1 MHKFVSSTRA
11 VMRHHVLTD
20 AIFFGPFVAKT
31 MPAPVA
37 KAFLIVVGS
46 LLLAVSAQ
54 IKIPF
59 YPVPVT
65 GQTLV
70 VLLIGMTYGP
80 LLGGA
85 TVAAYLLQ
93 GAIGLPVFAGAAVG
107 MAALV
112 GPTGGY
118 LAGFLV
124 AAVIMGIL
132 AERGMGRSVI
142 STVIAMM
149 IGNAVIYAMG
159 VSWLTSFIGMEK
171 ALMFGMAKFL
181 YGDALKLVIAACLM
195 PVAWRFVKSAQ
206 K

>member
-1 MHKFVSSTRA
+1 MHKSASSTTA
-11 VMRHHVLTD
+11 VMRHNVLTD
-20 AIFFGPFVAKT
+20 AIILGPFAAKAVS
-31 MPAPVA
+31 APVA
-37 KAFLIVVGS
+37 KAFLIVIGS
-46 LLLAVSAQ
+46 LLLAMSAQ

-80 LLGGA
+80 RLGGA

-93 GAIGLPVFAGAAVG
+93 GALGLPVFAGTAVG

-124 AAVIMGIL
+124 AAVIMGFL

-159 VSWLTSFIGMEK
+159 VAWLSGFIGMEK

-195 PVAWRFVKSAQ
+195 PVAWRVVKSAQ

>member
-1 MHKFVSSTRA
+1 M
-11 VMRHHVLTD
+11 
-20 AIFFGPFVAKT
+20 
-31 MPAPVA
+31 A

-80 LLGGA
+80 RLGGA
-85 TVAAYLLQ
+85 TVAVYLLQ
-93 GAIGLPVFAGAAVG
+93 GAMGLPVFAGAAVG
-107 MAALV
+107 LAALV

-124 AAVIMGIL
+124 AAVVMGFL
-132 AERGMGRSVI
+132 AERGMGRSVS
-142 STVIAMM
+142 STVIAMV

-159 VSWLTSFIGMEK
+159 VLWLTSFIGMEK
-171 ALMFGMAKFL
+171 ALTLGMAKFL

-195 PVAWRFVKSAQ
+195 PVAWQLVKSTQ

>member
-1 MHKFVSSTRA
+1 MHKSASSTSA

-20 AIFFGPFVAKT
+20 AILFGPFAAKA
-31 MPAPVA
+31 MPTPVA
-37 KAFLIVVGS
+37 KAVLIVVGS

-54 IKIPF
+54 IKVPF

-70 VLLIGMTYGP
+70 VLLIGMTYGSR
-80 LLGGA
+80 LGGA

-93 GAIGLPVFAGAAVG
+93 GAMGLPVFSGAAVG
-107 MAALV
+107 MAALA

-118 LAGFLV
+118 LAGFFV
-124 AAVIMGIL
+124 AAVIMGFL

-142 STVIAMM
+142 STVIAML

-159 VSWLTSFIGMEK
+159 VLWLTSFIGLEK
-171 ALMFGMAKFL
+171 ALMLGMVKFL

-195 PVAWRFVKSAQ
+195 PMAWRLVKIAR

>member
-1 MHKFVSSTRA
+1 
-11 VMRHHVLTD
+11 MRHHVLTD
-20 AIFFGPFVAKT
+20 AIFFGPFAAKT
-31 MPAPVA
+31 MSAPVA

-93 GAIGLPVFAGAAVG
+93 GA
-107 MAALV
+107 M
-112 GPTGGY
+112 GY
-118 LAGFLV
+118 LFLLALLLAWPHWLGQQV
-124 AAVIMGIL
+124 VIL
-132 AERGMGRSVI
+132 QA
-142 STVIAMM
+142 
-149 IGNAVIYAMG
+149 
-159 VSWLTSFIGMEK
+159 F
-171 ALMFGMAKFL
+171 
-181 YGDALKLVIAACLM
+181 
-195 PVAWRFVKSAQ
+195 
-206 K
+206 

>member
-1 MHKFVSSTRA
+1 MHKSASSTTA

-20 AIFFGPFVAKT
+20 SILFGPFAAKAIS
-31 MPAPVA
+31 APVA
-37 KAFLIVVGS
+37 KAFLIVFGS

-80 LLGGA
+80 RLGGA
-85 TVAAYLLQ
+85 TVVAYLLQ
-93 GAIGLPVFAGAAVG
+93 GAMGLPVFAGAAVG
-107 MAALV
+107 IAALV

-124 AAVIMGIL
+124 AAVVMGFL

-159 VSWLTSFIGMEK
+159 VSWLSSFIGMEK
-171 ALMFGMAKFL
+171 ALMFGMVKFL
-181 YGDALKLVIAACLM
+181 YGDALKLAVAACLM
-195 PVAWRFVKSAQ
+195 PVAWRFVKSVQ

>member
-1 MHKFVSSTRA
+1 MHKFASSTTA
-11 VMRHHVLTD
+11 VMRHNGLTD
-20 AIFFGPFVAKT
+20 AILFGPFAAKAVS
-31 MPAPVA
+31 APLA

-46 LLLAVSAQ
+46 LLLAMSAQ

-80 LLGGA
+80 RLGGA

-93 GAIGLPVFAGAAVG
+93 GALGLPVFAGTAVG

-124 AAVIMGIL
+124 AAVIMGFL
-132 AERGMGRSVI
+132 AERGMGRSVM

-159 VSWLTSFIGMEK
+159 VSWLSGFIGMEK

-195 PVAWRFVKSAQ
+195 PVAWRFVKFAQ

>member
-1 MHKFVSSTRA
+1 MHKSPSSTTA
-11 VMRHHVLTD
+11 SLRHHVLTD
-20 AIFFGPFVAKT
+20 AILFGPFSSKA
-31 MPAPVA
+31 MSAPVA

-54 IKIPF
+54 FSIPF

-65 GQTLV
+65 GQTLA

-80 LLGGA
+80 RLGGA
-85 TVAAYLLQ
+85 TVAAYLMQ
-93 GAIGLPVFAGAAVG
+93 GAMGLPVFAGGAFG

-124 AAVIMGIL
+124 AAVIMGYL
-132 AERGMGRSVI
+132 AERGMGRSII
-142 STVIAMM
+142 STVIAMV

-159 VSWLTSFIGMEK
+159 VLWLTNFIGLEK
-171 ALMFGMAKFL
+171 AMGAGMLPFL
-181 YGDALKLVIAACLM
+181 YGDALKLVVAVGLM
-195 PVAWRFVKSAQ
+195 HGAWRLVKGAQ
-206 K
+206 D

>member
-1 MHKFVSSTRA
+1 MHKSASSTTA

-20 AIFFGPFVAKT
+20 AILFGPFAAKA
-31 MPAPVA
+31 MSAPVA

-80 LLGGA
+80 RLGGA

-93 GAIGLPVFAGAAVG
+93 GAMGLPVFAGT
-107 MAALV
+107 L
-112 GPTGGY
+112 
-118 LAGFLV
+118 L
-124 AAVIMGIL
+124 
-132 AERGMGRSVI
+132 
-142 STVIAMM
+142 
-149 IGNAVIYAMG
+149 
-159 VSWLTSFIGMEK
+159 
-171 ALMFGMAKFL
+171 
-181 YGDALKLVIAACLM
+181 
-195 PVAWRFVKSAQ
+195 AWRHCLGQRVVILPGF
-206 K
+206 